1 MHVDM
6 VNWASDILEEGFEW
20 HVEVCLLETI
30 FNPKKESV
38 KKHKNLIS
46 SLLFVVMVVLKE
58 IYQASQQ
65 VNLWQ
70 VKESVVHKDSVV
82 IKFDKFVRI
91 FLSNL
96 LTNEEQIS

>member
-1 MHVDM
+1 M
-6 VNWASDILEEGFEW
+6 
-20 HVEVCLLETI
+20 LETI

-70 VKESVVHKDSVV
+70 VKESVVHKDSAV
-82 IKFDKFVRI
+82 IKFDKLVWI
-91 FLSNL
+91 LHSNL
-96 LTNEEQIS
+96 FTKEDKF

>member
-1 MHVDM
+1 M
-6 VNWASDILEEGFEW
+6 
-20 HVEVCLLETI
+20 LETI

-38 KKHKNLIS
+38 KQHKFIIS
-46 SLLFVVMVVLKE
+46 SLLFVFLVLLKE

-70 VKESVVHKDSVV
+70 VKESVVHKDSAV
-82 IKFDKFVRI
+82 IKFDKLVRI

-96 LTNEEQIS
+96 FTNKDKFSEAKE